1 MATLKDVAE
10 RAGVTVTTVSR
21 MLNGRVPVSEKTAQ
35 RIHQAMDE
43 LGYHPNELARSLA
56 KKSSNFIGLIVP
68 SAKNYFFGS
77 VIHSIEHYATAN
89 DCKLLLCVSNLETQK
104 EKEYF
109 NMLMSNK
116 VMGVILASH
125 TQDLEDMVD
134 LIGLDAPLV
143 TIDRVL
149 SNTIPSACPDNYSG
163 GFIGAE
169 HLIDRGCRKLVYVGS
184 STGFNMDANKRYLG
198 MRDACRKHGFEL
210 LGSVDAVEEQFISMD
225 YHEPVEKA
233 FERYPDL
240 DGILTSNDIIAAAA
254 VRYCRHH
261 GIDVPGQVKIVGY
274 DDSTLAI
281 HCLPQLTTIHQPV
294 DDICRYAVESII
306 KAAAGEVI
314 PTTAVFP
321 VKLIQRETT

>member
-21 MLNGRVPVSEKTAQ
+21 MLNGRVPVSEKTAR
-35 RIHQAMDE
+35 RIHQAMNE

-56 KKSSNFIGLIVP
+56 KRSSNFIGLIVP
-68 SAKNYFFGS
+68 SAKNYFFSS
-77 VIHSIEHYATAN
+77 VIHSIEHYATAH

-116 VMGVILASH
+116 VMGIILASH

-149 SNTIPSACPDNYSG
+149 SETIPSACPDNYSG

-169 HLIDRGCRKLVYVGS
+169 HLIARGCRRLVYVGS
-184 STGFNMDANKRYLG
+184 SKGFNMDANKRYLG

-225 YHEPVEKA
+225 YREPVERA
-233 FERYPDL
+233 FGLYPDL
-240 DGILTSNDIIAAAA
+240 DGILTSNDIIAAAS
-254 VRYCRHH
+254 VRYCRNH
-261 GIDVPGQVKIVGY
+261 GIGVPDQVKIIGY
-274 DDSTLAI
+274 DDSTLAVN
-281 HCLPQLTTIHQPV
+281 CLPQLTTIHQPI

-306 KAAAGEVI
+306 KAAAGETI
-314 PTTAVFP
+314 ATTAVFP
-321 VKLIQRETT
+321 VKLIERETT